1 MQGIYLRAF
10 EKLFNILEDSGW
22 ELKRKEDE
30 EEEGSD
36 EEEHLGIGRQ
46 SVNLQILCWRQLS
59 ENLFSVNT

>member
-1 MQGIYLRAF
+1 MQGIYLQAF

-36 EEEHLGIGRQ
+36 EEE
-46 SVNLQILCWRQLS
+46 
-59 ENLFSVNT
+59 